1 MKAKFFN
8 FLLLLILAQPC
19 VFAQSILLQNA
30 DPAANGFSPDRLNR
44 IDQVIKSYVDSNWIK
59 GAVGLVLRNGKIVYY
74 KSFGTD
80 NVNKN
85 TPLQKDAIFR
95 IASQTKAITSTA
107 VMILFEEGKILLD
120 DPISKYIPT
129 FAKPNVLDTF
139 NEKDSS
145 YNTIPA
151 KREITI
157 RDLLT
162 HTSGIDYA
170 QIGSPKMKAI
180 YAKAGIQAGFS
191 AHKQVL
197 ADAINKLGTLPLIH
211 NPRER
216 FTYSLSIDVLGRLV
230 EVVSGLS
237 LDVFLQQQIFKPLG
251 MEDTYFNLP
260 ASKKSRLV
268 QVYTEDKD
276 NGKPVLWKDNTFPGS
291 TIDYPV
297 NNNGY
302 FSGGAGL
309 VSTIKDYAIFLQM
322 YLNGGE
328 YNGHRILSRHTVEIV
343 TKNQIGD
350 IPFGD
355 DRFGLGFQITTSKG
369 NAKFGLSEGS
379 LSWGGF
385 FATSYWADPK
395 EKISGLLFLQQWP
408 FKHSELS
415 DKFKVMVYQ
424 ALQ

>member
-1 MKAKFFN
+1 M
-8 FLLLLILAQPC
+8 
-19 VFAQSILLQNA
+19 
-30 DPAANGFSPDRLNR
+30 D
-44 IDQVIKSYVDSNWIK
+44 K
-59 GAVGLVLRNGKIVYY
+59 GAVGLVVRNGKIVYY
-74 KSFGTD
+74 KSFGVD
-80 NVNKN
+80 DANKN
-85 TPLQKDAIFR
+85 TALQKDAIFR

-107 VMILFEEGKILLD
+107 VMILFEEGKFLLD
-120 DPISKYIPT
+120 DPISKYIPS
-129 FAKPNVLDTF
+129 FAKPNVLSTF

-145 YNTIPA
+145 YTTVPA

-191 AHKQVL
+191 DHKQLL
-197 ADAINKLGTLPLIH
+197 ADAINKLGTLPLVQ
-211 NPRER
+211 NPGER

-237 LDVFLQQQIFKPLG
+237 LDVFLRQRIFKPLG

-260 ASKKSRLV
+260 VNKQSRLV
-268 QVYTEDKD
+268 QVYTEDKETS
-276 NGKPVLWKDNTFPGS
+276 KPVLWKDDTFPGS
-291 TIDYPV
+291 TINYPI

-302 FSGGAGL
+302 YAGGAGL

-343 TKNQIGD
+343 TKNQIGE

-355 DRFGLGFQITTSKG
+355 DKFGLGFQITTEKG
-369 NAKFGLSEGS
+369 NAKLGLSEGS
-379 LSWGGF
+379 FSWGGF

-415 DKFKVMVYQ
+415 DKFKVLVYQ